1 MVGGVQ
7 LFGGQELRLEVAMH
21 VHPMNQAMPMQQL
34 VETKQTQAAREA
46 ETRRKLSLFLIGG
59 GEEGEAEGRSRG
71 RYEREGSP
79 RREKEEDGEFAHV
92 FSVKV

>member
-1 MVGGVQ
+1 
-7 LFGGQELRLEVAMH
+7 
-21 VHPMNQAMPMQQL
+21 MNQAMPMQQL

-71 RYEREGSP
+71 RYEREGGP
-79 RREKEEDGEFAHV
+79 HV